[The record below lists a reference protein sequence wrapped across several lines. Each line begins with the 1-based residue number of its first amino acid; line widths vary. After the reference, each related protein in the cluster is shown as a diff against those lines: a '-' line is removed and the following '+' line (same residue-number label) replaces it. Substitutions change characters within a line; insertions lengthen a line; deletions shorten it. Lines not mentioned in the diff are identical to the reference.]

1 MNRFHNQGRGDWKY
15 QTATITAG
23 INFISLNLRPVCVY
37 SLTGRK
43 HFKAKKPQKHI
54 CMGFKIS
61 KCPSL
66 NAFDELSMQCEPE
79 LQNMRLYSLTVL
91 SHS

>member
-15 QTATITAG
+15 RTATITAG

-54 CMGFKIS
+54 CIGFQNIKMSQFECIWWVVDAVRARTS
-61 KCPSL
+61 KHEAVQP
-66 NAFDELSMQCEPE
+66 
-79 LQNMRLYSLTVL
+79 YSA
-91 SHS
+91 